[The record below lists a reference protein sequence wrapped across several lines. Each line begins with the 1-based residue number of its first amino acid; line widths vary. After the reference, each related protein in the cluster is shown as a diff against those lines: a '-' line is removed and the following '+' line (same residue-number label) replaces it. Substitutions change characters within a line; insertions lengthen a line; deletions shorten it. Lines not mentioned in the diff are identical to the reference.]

1 MFRRRLRPS
10 PAMVVAFIA
19 LFVAIGGSS
28 YAVTRLPAKSV
39 GSKQLRKGAVRTTNL
54 ANGAVTGA
62 KVKNRS
68 LTGADI
74 NVASLTGLTA
84 ASATNAT
91 NATHAGAAGA
101 LDKVFYASRPGSVP
115 AAPVPVPP
123 ETSSTIVGGTSA
135 ACPPGTFVVG
145 GGVGVEDNTHTS
157 VVDSFPEPGGRAWTA
172 RVDNSDSAAPHG
184 FTVVAVCIAAATA
197 G

>member
-1 MFRRRLRPS
+1 MFRGRLRPS

-39 GSKQLRKGAVRTTNL
+39 GTKQLRKGAVKNTNL

-62 KVKNRS
+62 KVKNGS
-68 LTGADI
+68 LTAADI
-74 NVASLTGLTA
+74 QVASLAGITA
-84 ASATNAT
+84 ANAT

-101 LDKVFYASRPGSVP
+101 LDKVFYVSRPGSVP
-115 AAPVPVPP
+115 AAPAPVPP
-123 ETSSTIVGGTSA
+123 ETTSTIVGGASA
-135 ACPPGTFVVG
+135 ACPPGTFAVG
-145 GGVGVEDNTHTS
+145 GGVGVEDNTQTS

-172 RVDNSDSAAPHG
+172 RVDNSDSSAPHG

>member
-1 MFRRRLRPS
+1 MFRGRLRPS

-39 GSKQLRKGAVRTTNL
+39 GAKQLRKGAVRTANL
-54 ANGAVTGA
+54 ANGAVTGQ
-62 KVKNRS
+62 KIKDGS
-68 LTGADI
+68 LSATDI
-74 NVASLTGLTA
+74 KLASLAGITVAG
-84 ASATNAT
+84 
-91 NATHAGAAGA
+91 ATHAGAAGS
-101 LDKVFYASRPGSVP
+101 LDKITYVSAPGGVP
-115 AAPVPVPP
+115 AAPPP
-123 ETSSTIVGGTSA
+123 DMAGNQPTVVGGASA
-135 ACPPGTFVVG
+135 TCPPGTFVSG
-145 GGVGVEDNTHTS
+145 GGVGVTDNSVTS

-172 RVDNSDSAAPHG
+172 RVDNSDPGAAHA

>member
-1 MFRRRLRPS
+1 MFRRMRPS

-28 YAVTRLPAKSV
+28 YAVTRLPSKSV
-39 GSKQLRKGAVRTTNL
+39 GSKQLRKGAVRN
-54 ANGAVTGA
+54 ANIANSAVTGA
-62 KVKNRS
+62 KVKNGS
-68 LTGADI
+68 LTAADI
-74 NVASLTGLTA
+74 RVASLAGITVAG
-84 ASATNAT
+84 AT

-101 LDKVFYASRPGSVP
+101 LDRVSYVSQPGSVP
-115 AAPVPVPP
+115 RAPAPVPP
-123 ETSSTIVGGTSA
+123 ETTSTIVSGASA
-135 ACPPGTFVVG
+135 TCPPGTFAVG

-172 RVDNSDSAAPHG
+172 RVDNSDVDAPHG

>member
-1 MFRRRLRPS
+1 MMFRGRLRPS

-39 GSKQLRKGAVRTTNL
+39 GAKQLRKGAVRTANL
-54 ANGAVTGA
+54 ANGAVTGQ
-62 KVKNRS
+62 KIKDGS
-68 LTGADI
+68 LGAADLRPSSLAGMT
-74 NVASLTGLTA
+74 VAG
-84 ASATNAT
+84 
-91 NATHAGAAGA
+91 ATHAGAAGA
-101 LDKVFYASRPGSVP
+101 LDRVTYVSAPGGVP
-115 AAPVPVPP
+115 AAPPP
-123 ETSSTIVGGTSA
+123 DSMGNQPTVTSGASA
-135 ACPPGTFVVG
+135 TCPAGTFAIG
-145 GGVGVEDNTHTS
+145 GGVGVTDNTQTS

-172 RVDNSDSAAPHG
+172 RVDNSDPGAAHA